1 MFLQNI
7 EKEIDRFVENL
18 KSELRCKDTRIQYL
32 EHQNQNLISEKYK
45 DQELSRMK
53 KDLEE
58 MKADYYRGFPIS
70 KNKQDKIDEWIDK
83 HEKEAHNCR
92 TLDDKMRRGGCIGG
106 TYTYEFIP
114 TSIGTIGTI
123 KCNCGAEFTFQ
134 EMD

>member
-7 EKEIDRFVENL
+7 EKEIDRFVKDL
-18 KSELRCKDTRIQYL
+18 KSELRCKDIRIQYL
-32 EHQNQNLISEKYK
+32 EHQNQNLINEKYK

-70 KNKQDKIDEWIDK
+70 KNEQDKIDEWIDK
-83 HEKEAHNCR
+83 HEKESHNCR
-92 TLDDKMRRGGCIGG
+92 TLDDKMHRSGCIGG

-134 EMD
+134 EM

>member
-7 EKEIDRFVENL
+7 EKEIDRFVEDL
-18 KSELRCKDTRIQYL
+18 KSELRGKDVRIKYL
-32 EHQNQNLISEKYK
+32 ELQNQNLINEKYK

-70 KNKQDKIDEWIDK
+70 KNKQDKIDKWINK
-83 HEKEAHNCR
+83 HEKEAHNFR
-92 TLDDKMRRGGCIGG
+92 TIGDQMRRGGCIGG

-134 EMD
+134 EM